1 MNIEEKLELVKNS
14 KVIVGIKEGVFVRFY
29 EQSLFGWQQW
39 VLTQPQLPTLK
50 VLIKKVK
57 KLDNQEI
64 VYGGLPIES
73 LIRSGIDV
81 GNENTILLKDEIDF
95 SNWDNW
101 RAEQKNEMNNIDSP
115 PLLERG
121 DNLNDGVSN
130 SARYIRLFLPEHL
143 VKKALETKDTDPS
156 LVWLLRAVK
165 QAASF

>member
-14 KVIVGIKEGVFVRFY
+14 KVIVGIKEGMFVRFY

-39 VLTQPQLPTLK
+39 VSTQPQLPTLK

-81 GNENTILLKDEIDF
+81 GNENTILLKDKIDF
-95 SNWDNW
+95 SDWDNW

-115 PLLERG
+115 LILERG
-121 DNLNDGVSN
+121 DNLNDRASN
-130 SARYIRLFLPEHL
+130 CSRYIRLFLPEHL
-143 VKKALETKDTDPS
+143 VKKAIETKETDSS
-156 LVWLLRAVK
+156 LVWLLKAVK